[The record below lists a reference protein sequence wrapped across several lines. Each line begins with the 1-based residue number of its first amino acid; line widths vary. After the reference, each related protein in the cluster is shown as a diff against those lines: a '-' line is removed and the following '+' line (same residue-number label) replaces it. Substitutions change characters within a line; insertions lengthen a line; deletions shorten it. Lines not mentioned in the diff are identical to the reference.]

1 MNRIR
6 YSERKSL
13 CDYDLS
19 FEFFNELGININD
32 ISPVRNVFII
42 YTDNGNKIIKKVDC
56 KEKKLTLINESQNN
70 IKDKYNNIITNN
82 E

>member
-6 YSERKSL
+6 YAERNSL

-42 YTDNGNKIIKKVDC
+42 YTDDGNKILKKVDC
-56 KEKKLTLINESQNN
+56 NEKKLTLINESLNY
-70 IKDKYNNIITNN
+70 IKDKYN
-82 E
+82 